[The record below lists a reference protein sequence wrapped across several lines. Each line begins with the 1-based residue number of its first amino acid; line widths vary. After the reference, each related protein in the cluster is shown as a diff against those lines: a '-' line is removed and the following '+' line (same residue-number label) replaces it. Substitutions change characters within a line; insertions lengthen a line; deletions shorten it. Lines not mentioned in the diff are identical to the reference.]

1 MATSITYKGAQIASL
16 TTGTKTL
23 KTSGKYMEGDVIVS
37 ATGGG
42 EAIAIVDEL
51 DSHGGTIRHISG
63 VSLESDTVSAAV
75 LLSGYTAHDSEGN
88 VVNGQYVAP
97 TPAVLGSK
105 TITANGIYA
114 ATTDSLDGYSEVT
127 VSVPITINWQSKS
140 ATPTESQQTITP
152 DSGYALSQVT
162 VGAIDSSYVGTA
174 VTRRSSSDLTAT
186 GSSVSVPSG
195 YYSAAATKAIS
206 AGSAITPDSTV
217 TANPTITVNSSG
229 LITATVNASKSVTP
243 NVNAGYISVG
253 TAGTITASGSATS
266 QLTTQAAATITPTKA
281 TQTAVAAGRYTTGA
295 VTVAAIPSQYIEPTG
310 NKSITENGSDI
321 DVASYATVTVSVS
334 GGGGGGMAT
343 VASLASSYIANSA
356 YTATNIKITIPQTG
370 TYTLA
375 WDAARTT
382 TSGTTGTRL
391 YRTRSGTTSSIGTA
405 VTTFNM
411 GSYGQH
417 NTLTNQSFQTG
428 DVITIYAR
436 SRNTSY
442 SVFVCNLIAEQ
453 TA

>member
-1 MATSITYKGAQIASL
+1 MPTSITYKGAQIATL

-37 ATGGG
+37 ASGGG
-42 EAIAIVDEL
+42 EAIAIIDES
-51 DSHGGTIRHISG
+51 DAHGGTIRHING
-63 VSLESDTVSAAV
+63 VSLESDTVTASV

-105 TITANGIYA
+105 TIVANGIYLA
-114 ATTDSLDGYSEVT
+114 SSDSLDGYSEVT

-140 ATPTESQQTITP
+140 ATPTETQQTITP

-217 TANPTITVNSSG
+217 TANPSISVNSSG

-281 TQTAVAAGRYTTGA
+281 AQTAVAAGRYTTGA
-295 VTVAAIPSQYIEPTG
+295 VTVAAIPSQYIEPSG
-310 NKSITENGSDI
+310 DKSITENGSNI

-334 GGGGGGMAT
+334 GSGGGMAT
-343 VASLASSYIANSA
+343 IASLASSYIANSA
-356 YTATNIKITIPQTG
+356 YTATNIKITIPQAG

-442 SVFVCNLIAEQ
+442 SVFVCNLVAEQ

>member
-23 KTSGKYMEGDVIVS
+23 KTAGKYMEDDVTVS

-42 EAIAIVDEL
+42 EAITIVDEP
-51 DSHGGTIRHISG
+51 DSHGGTIRHITG
-63 VSLESDTVSAAV
+63 VSLESDTVSAEV

-105 TITANGIYA
+105 TIVANGTYLA
-114 ATTDSLDGYSEVT
+114 SSDSLDGYSEVT

-140 ATPTESQQTITP
+140 ATPTETQQTITP

-162 VGAIDSSYVGTA
+162 IGAIDSSYVGTA

-217 TANPTITVNSSG
+217 TANPSISVNSSG

-243 NVNAGYISVG
+243 NVNAGYVSVG

-281 TQTAVAAGRYTTGA
+281 IQTAVAAGRYTTGA
-295 VTVAAIPSQYIEPTG
+295 VTVAAIPSQYIEPSG
-310 NKSITENGSDI
+310 NKSITENGSNI
-321 DVASYATVTVSVS
+321 DVASYATVTVSIS
-334 GGGGGGMAT
+334 GGGGGMAT

-356 YTATNIKITIPQTG
+356 YTATNIKITIPQAG

-442 SVFVCNLIAEQ
+442 SVFVCNLVAQQ

>member
-1 MATSITYKGAQIASL
+1 MATQITYKGTQIASL
-16 TTGTKTL
+16 TTGTKVL
-23 KTSGKYMEGDVIVS
+23 KTAGKYMEDDVTVS
-37 ATGGG
+37 AQGST
-42 EAIAIVDEL
+42 EAISIIDEP
-51 DSHGGTIRHISG
+51 DSHGGTIRHING
-63 VSLESDTVSAAV
+63 VSLESDTVSAEV

-88 VVNGQYVAP
+88 VVNGSYVAP

-105 TITANGIYA
+105 TIVANGTYSA
-114 ATTDSLDGYSEVT
+114 ATDSLDGYSEVT

-140 ATPTESQQTITP
+140 ATPTETQQTITP

-206 AGSAITPDSTV
+206 AGSAITPNSTV
-217 TANPTITVNSSG
+217 TANPSISVNSSG
-229 LITATVNASKSVTP
+229 LITATVSASKSVTP
-243 NVNAGYISVG
+243 NVNAGYVSVG

-310 NKSITENGSDI
+310 NKSITENGSNI

-334 GGGGGGMAT
+334 GSGGGLAT
-343 VASLASSYIANSA
+343 VASLASSAIANSA
-356 YTATNIKITIPQTG
+356 YTATNISVTIAVAG

-375 WDAARTT
+375 WDGARTS
-382 TSGTTGTRL
+382 TSGTSGSRI
-391 YRTRSGTTSSIGTA
+391 YRTRNGTTSSIGTS

-411 GSYGQH
+411 GSYAQH
-417 NTLTNQSFQTG
+417 NELTNQSFQVG
-428 DVITIYAR
+428 DVLTIYAR
-436 SRNTSY
+436 SRSNTYYMYVS
-442 SVFVCNLIAEQ
+442 NLIAKQ